1 VIVVDT
7 GIWID
12 FLRDIDTAQTAWL
25 DSHLTDPKVGLT
37 DLSLFEVL
45 RGERTDGS
53 VGDLQTVL
61 LAFTIYSTGGV
72 GLATEGAAHYRLLR
86 KRGITIR
93 SAIDCLIATF
103 CIRGGHFL
111 LHNDRDFD
119 PFEKHL
125 GLKVIHPQAER

>member
-1 VIVVDT
+1 MIVVDT

-12 FLRDIDTAQTAWL
+12 FLRYIDTAQTAWL
-25 DSHLTDPKVGLT
+25 DLHLTDAEVGLT

-53 VGDLQTVL
+53 VGDIQAVL
-61 LAFTIYSTGGV
+61 LAFTVYSTGGA
-72 GLATEGAAHYRLLR
+72 GLASESAAHYRSLR
-86 KRGITIR
+86 RRGITIR
-93 SAIDCLIATF
+93 STIDCLIATF
-103 CIRGGHFL
+103 CIREGHQL

-125 GLKVIHPQAER
+125 GLKVIHP